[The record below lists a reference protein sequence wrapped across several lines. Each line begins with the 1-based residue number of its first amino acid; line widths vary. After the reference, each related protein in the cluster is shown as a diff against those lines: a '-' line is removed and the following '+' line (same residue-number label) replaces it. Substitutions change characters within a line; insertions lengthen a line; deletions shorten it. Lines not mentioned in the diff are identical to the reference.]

1 MNEWAPD
8 VPQAVRSE
16 LPPYGIKP
24 HWVTFGFSSPANR
37 LYDLY
42 NAHVDRGRGDLVV
55 WPTLDE
61 LAKMM
66 GLSRGDKVTPYMR
79 ELETGGAIGVET
91 VTKTG
96 GKGRRYIVTL
106 KVHPPAGFTGP
117 LQTSDWY
124 AANRTDKPGKTT
136 MADRARGVHSE
147 ELAGDEVPPLKGVYL
162 PPAGGGDVHPPEG
175 AVSSNHSNHNQNK
188 KNGAPSARSAGD
200 ARRASAGS
208 SACDARGGSAATGKT
223 SSSTKAQLT
232 REQAAAVA
240 LIEDSLP
247 EGLVEELRGKRLM
260 GRHLPV
266 SVRLAI
272 VTALDGRTP
281 EQLVDRVA
289 RRWVRHGYAKK
300 LRDGGRIASP
310 LGVVHALVRAG
321 ECPDLGCED
330 GLMLDTGVD
339 CRACEGR
346 KDSHRRGERK
356 TTSMPKQ
363 RQAAPSWTCT
373 GCYADSFTTPPEA
386 LQCATCAAKTQAAFH
401 ELTARLQADALL
413 VDAPDACQADGAPWS
428 DEEPPDPDE
437 AGEEPYDDE
446 QAAYTGT
453 FDDLAEEANR

>member
-1 MNEWAPD
+1 MSRGVGRIKRGPIAAD
-8 VPQAVRSE
+8 VIGRNFTQV
-16 LPPYGIKP
+16 
-24 HWVTFGFSSPANR
+24 F
-37 LYDLY
+37 
-42 NAHVDRGRGDLVV
+42 NAAARDKR
-55 WPTLDE
+55 
-61 LAKMM
+61 
-66 GLSRGDKVTPYMR
+66 LSR
-79 ELETGGAIGVET
+79 
-91 VTKTG
+91 
-96 GKGRRYIVTL
+96 
-106 KVHPPAGFTGP
+106 
-117 LQTSDWY
+117 
-124 AANRTDKPGKTT
+124 
-136 MADRARGVHSE
+136 RARGLLVELLSHSDGYGVSVE
-147 ELAGDEVPPLKGVYL
+147 GLVKLGPEGRDAIRSAIAELEKYGYLIRDRERDPVTGQLGEMVYLVTDMPDGLLLQADAPAADDTPEAPPETEVPCSD
-162 PPAGGGDVHPPEG
+162 PASDFPTLAEPTQDNPTHKNT
-175 AVSSNHSNHNQNK
+175 SNKNTSNTEEQDK
-188 KNGAPSARSAGD
+188 TAPAARSAGD

-208 SACDARGGSAATGKT
+208 SACDARGGSAAAGKT

-232 REQAAAVA
+232 RAQAAAVS

-247 EGLVEELRGKRLM
+247 EGLIEELRGKRLM

-281 EQLVDRVA
+281 EQLVDRVG

-300 LRDGGRIASP
+300 LRDGRRIASP

-356 TTSMPKQ
+356 TSSMPRQ

-373 GCYADSFTTPPEA
+373 RCFTDSFTAPPETG
-386 LQCATCAAKTQAAFH
+386 QCPPCAAKTQADIDKLAA
-401 ELTARLQADALL
+401 LLQADAIQI
-413 VDAPDACQADGAPWS
+413 DAPDACQADGAPWG

-437 AGEEPYDDE
+437 PGEEPYGDE

-453 FDDLAEEANR
+453 FDDITEEANR